1 MIKTK
6 FVFAVSFLALF
17 VATDYAFGAIASSG
31 YVDQQVDTRL
41 SSITGSTTGEGN
53 VVTEVTASGGTITA
67 TKGINAEVTSNK
79 ATAES
84 VVADDKG
91 STEKYPSVAAA
102 EKIAEVA
109 AQTASENSLQKDGA
123 LTEGN
128 LLKSDASGKAVDS
141 GVASDKVLTNTATGS
156 NSFSTGG
163 ATPVTSE
170 GAVVLGALSSTS
182 GNASVVVGSSSSATN
197 DFSTALGPNTNVT
210 ATGGTAVGNA
220 AKVAAE
226 SAIQLGYGT
235 NNEANTLSVGLSVDN
250 NYKLLGSDGKIP
262 AERLPFEGDVLTNT
276 ATGSNSFST
285 GGANPVTVDSAVAF
299 GGGASVTKQGGVAHG
314 ASASVSGLNSVAVGT
329 SASAL
334 SSFSV
339 AAGFG
344 ASAKSIT
351 SVALGGVSASEGS
364 SSISI
369 GYNAKT
375 TNAAANSIQLGT
387 GTNSEANTLSV
398 GLSSS
403 NNYKL
408 LGSDGKI
415 PAERMPDT
423 ILVNETSDEQSV
435 AIGTGKNSSGNGGI
449 VAIGVNASAGGLN
462 TVTVGFDAVTMAE
475 FGVAVGSGADAG
487 ANAVAVGY
495 GASASR
501 SHAIQL
507 GTGTNSEANT
517 FSVGLSDSNNYKLL
531 GSDGKIPSERLPAAM
546 IPVGSSTSPTSYA
559 TFWIE

>member
-53 VVTEVTASGGTITA
+53 VVTEVTASGGAITA

-141 GVASDKVLTNTATGS
+141 GVASDKVLTNTATGAGALGVNADSSGNNSIAIAGSRSSGTFASGTNSIAIGNSFGYGGNVVAEGS
-156 NSFSTGG
+156 NSIALGTNSYSGADYAIQLGRGSNSEANTFSVGLSDSNNYKLLGSDGKIPAERLPFEGDVLTNTATGSDSFSTGG
-163 ATPVTSE
+163 AIPVTSE
-170 GAVVLGALSSTS
+170 GAVVLGASSSTS

-262 AERLPFEGDVLTNT
+262 VERMPFEGTVVTNT
-276 ATGSNSFST
+276 NPSGFAI
-285 GGANPVTVDSAVAF
+285 GGADGGYNGFAIGVAAN
-299 GGGASVTKQGGVAHG
+299 GGGYG
-314 ASASVSGLNSVAVGT
+314 VAVGPGS
-329 SASAL
+329 SADNY
-334 SSFSV
+334 SV
-339 AAGFG
+339 SVGRN
-344 ASAKSIT
+344 AKS
-351 SVALGGVSASEGS
+351 SNGG
-364 SSISI
+364 
-369 GYNAKT
+369 
-375 TNAAANSIQLGT
+375 IQIGT
-387 GTNSEANTLSV
+387 GTNSEDNTLSI
-398 GLSSS
+398 GLSS
-403 NNYKL
+403 
-408 LGSDGKI
+408 
-415 PAERMPDT
+415 
-423 ILVNETSDEQSV
+423 
-435 AIGTGKNSSGNGGI
+435 
-449 VAIGVNASAGGLN
+449 
-462 TVTVGFDAVTMAE
+462 
-475 FGVAVGSGADAG
+475 
-487 ANAVAVGY
+487 
-495 GASASR
+495 
-501 SHAIQL
+501 
-507 GTGTNSEANT
+507 
-517 FSVGLSDSNNYKLL
+517 SNNYKLL